1 MTRSY
6 VGIQGVAAGP
16 LKIGSTGV
24 WVATGTH
31 TTGAGR
37 SATTIN
43 TLSIQN
49 NLPSNKTDIVYAP
62 IQAGLASTTD
72 DHGVV
77 TVEFLKSYYPDHTVP
92 NIDLSAYT
100 TLTIFNQ
107 LWKAVLGN
115 KTQYNNTNSIELRV
129 SNLENILAEFEFSN
143 EEMES
148 NIQSL
153 AAQVYANSN
162 SIGTLNNRIDNIK
175 VNPFVGESLLIA
187 GGAGPV
193 EVII

>member
-1 MTRSY
+1 MNRGY

-16 LKIGSTGV
+16 LKLGSSGV
-24 WVATGTH
+24 WIATGTH
-31 TTGAGR
+31 TTGQGR
-37 SATTIN
+37 SATTSN
-43 TLSIQN
+43 TLSVQK
-49 NLPSNKTDIVYAP
+49 NLPSNTNEIIYAP
-62 IQAGLASTTD
+62 IQAGLASTSD
-72 DHGVV
+72 KHGVV

-115 KTQYNNTNSIELRV
+115 KTQYTNANSIEIRV
-129 SNLENILAEFEFSN
+129 ANLENILAEFEFSN

-148 NIQSL
+148 NLQTL
-153 AAQVYANSN
+153 ATQVYANSS
-162 SIGTLNNRIDNIK
+162 SISTLNNRIDNIK